1 VEEDGP
7 RHATP
12 VELKAQIAAERL
24 GVPFLVY
31 RDGDDEQRLFTLGG
45 ERVTIGRAD
54 DNDVAIAWDA
64 RASRLHAELQ
74 LTAGQWVVD
83 DDGLSRNGTWVNG
96 RRLVRRQRLRDGDV
110 LRVGST
116 QLRFRLP
123 LRTESSPT
131 LVDAGL
137 PSEATLS
144 PAQHRVLVALC
155 RPAAGG
161 SPDAMPAS
169 NAEIAG
175 ELVLSVA
182 SVKTHLR
189 ALYEKFG
196 VDDLGQNRKR
206 TALAARA
213 LQSGAVTPEQLLRG

>member
-1 VEEDGP
+1 VAWARPG
-7 RHATP
+7 T
-12 VELKAQIAAERL
+12 L
-24 GVPFLVY
+24 
-31 RDGDDEQRLFTLGG
+31 GDDEQRLFTLGG

-123 LRTESSPT
+123 LRAESSPT
-131 LVDAGL
+131 LVDSLSSRSPTCPRDTARRTPPRA
-137 PSEATLS
+137 PSS
-144 PAQHRVLVALC
+144 
-155 RPAAGG
+155 
-161 SPDAMPAS
+161 
-169 NAEIAG
+169 
-175 ELVLSVA
+175 
-182 SVKTHLR
+182 
-189 ALYEKFG
+189 
-196 VDDLGQNRKR
+196 
-206 TALAARA
+206 AR
-213 LQSGAVTPEQLLRG
+213 G